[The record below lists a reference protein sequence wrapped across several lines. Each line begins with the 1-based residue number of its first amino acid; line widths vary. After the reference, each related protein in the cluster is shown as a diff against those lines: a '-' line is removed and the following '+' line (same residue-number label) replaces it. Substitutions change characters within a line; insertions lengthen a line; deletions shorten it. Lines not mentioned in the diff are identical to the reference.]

1 MKKVIR
7 LTESDLTKIV
17 KRVIQEQT
25 SQTNYQEI
33 ANDLYN
39 SMKGLSDSEDAEN
52 VKSIIVNKIKN
63 KNDWEGVKKAYGVR
77 DGENLEQWIQGEL
90 RLNINDIMN
99 MVNKNDSTFKKQ
111 DSMYNVG
118 SKIPLITNRQL
129 IMARAY
135 QFASVMGDKRELELD
150 LKDCIVTQRDKDG
163 IRVKPSMIR
172 YYDVVDYKMG
182 GEIPNAKYMSDVCV
196 KIPFSDIIEWTGN
209 SLQIEWLSNFV
220 KDHIVPCT
228 TIS

>member
-7 LTESDLTKIV
+7 LTESDLTRLV
-17 KRVIQEQT
+17 RRVIQEQT

-33 ANDLYN
+33 ANYLYN

-52 VKSIIVNKIKN
+52 VKLIIVNKIKN
-63 KNDWEGVKKAYGVR
+63 KNDWEGVKKAFGVR

-90 RLNINDIMN
+90 RLNINDIMS
-99 MVNKNDSTFKKQ
+99 MVNKNDSTFKKE

-135 QFASVMGDKRELELD
+135 QYASVMGDKRELELD
-150 LKDCIVTQRDKDG
+150 LKDCVVIRRTKDKIV
-163 IRVKPSMIR
+163 VKASDIM
-172 YYDVVDYKMG
+172 YYDTDSYTMG
-182 GEIPNAKYMSDVCV
+182 KEIPKPKYMSNVCV
-196 KIPFSDIIEWTGN
+196 EIPFSDIIEWRGN
-209 SLQIEWLSNFV
+209 SLQIEWLSPFV
-220 KDHIVPCT
+220 KEYIVPCS
-228 TIS
+228 TIG

>member
-7 LTESDLTKIV
+7 LTESDLTRLV

-33 ANDLYN
+33 ANYLYN

-90 RLNINDIMN
+90 RLNINDIMS

-129 IMARAY
+129 IMARSY
-135 QFASVMGDKRELELD
+135 KYASVMGDKRELELD
-150 LKDCIVTQRDKDG
+150 LKDCVVIRRTKDKIV
-163 IRVKPSMIR
+163 VKASDIM
-172 YYDVVDYKMG
+172 YYDTDSYTMG
-182 GEIPNAKYMSDVCV
+182 KEIPKPKYMSNVCV
-196 KIPFSDIIEWTGN
+196 EIPFTDIIEWRGN

-220 KDHIVPCT
+220 KDHIVPCST
-228 TIS
+228 TG